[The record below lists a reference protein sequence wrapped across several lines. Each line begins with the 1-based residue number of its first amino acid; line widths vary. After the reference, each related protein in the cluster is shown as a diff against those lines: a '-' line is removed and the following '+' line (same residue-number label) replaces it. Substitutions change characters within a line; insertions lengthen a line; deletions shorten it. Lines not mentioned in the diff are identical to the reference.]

1 MMRNFLYI
9 VITILI
15 ASCSPQKLTSSSSP
29 SSGTEIKNL
38 GSKIYGKV
46 IVKSVSKGTTETPV
60 LYFDTY
66 GVEYFIDFSSSKV
79 TKAEISK
86 FVYKDIDVLG
96 EIKTEGFS
104 TTQSKT
110 REEQENG
117 VKHKRNTIVIY
128 KILD

>member
-1 MMRNFLYI
+1 MIRNFLYI
-9 VITILI
+9 VIAILI
-15 ASCSPQKLTSSSSP
+15 ASCSPQKLTSSIY

-46 IVKSVSKGTTETPV
+46 IVKSVSKGITEMPE

-79 TKAEISK
+79 TKAEIRK

-96 EIKTEGFS
+96 EIKMEGFS

-110 REEQENG
+110 REEQENEL
-117 VKHKRNTIVIY
+117 KHKGNTIIIY
-128 KILD
+128 KVLD